1 MLNDWKQRL
10 TKGWGFMRLFRLG
23 LAVIVLIEAWKNTE
37 ILFGVLGSI
46 LLFQAL
52 LDVGCCGSGRCGINH
67 PKIKERSG
75 ATDLKEVTFE
85 EIK

>member
-10 TKGWGFMRLFRLG
+10 TKSWGFIRLFRLG
-23 LAVIVLIEAWKNTE
+23 LAVIILIEAWKNKE

-52 LDVGCCGSGRCGINH
+52 LDVGCCGSVGCDINH
-67 PKIKERSG
+67 LNNKGRS
-75 ATDLKEVTFE
+75 AASDLKAVSFE

>member
-10 TKGWGFMRLFRLG
+10 TKGWSFMRLLRLG
-23 LAVIVLIEAWKNTE
+23 LAVIVLIEAWTNAE
-37 ILFGVLGSI
+37 MLFGVLGSI

-52 LDVGCCGSGRCGINH
+52 LDVGCCGSGGCAIAH
-67 PKIKERSG
+67 SKMKEGPG
-75 ATDLKEVTFE
+75 ATDPKEVIFK